1 MENIRPGKRTL
12 ADLPIFAD
20 MLNHH
25 AEIGFHVDEKLGDL
39 VEAPFER
46 IQARRQRL
54 TAACDW
60 LACSRL
66 PDPVEHLVKVL
77 WLPAERYGQRFQR
90 ARATAAL
97 DGVTL
102 DLSDGRQRH
111 MRTFREFALTPSK
124 LSYALIDGLGDC
136 RPILRHPFPPRSA
149 SAQRLADRRHCAAR
163 HGASSRAI
171 HQKHLRAS

>member
-111 MRTFREFALTPSK
+111 MRTFRKFALSPSK
-124 LSYALIDGLGDC
+124 LIYTLIDGLGDC

-149 SAQRLADRRHCAAR
+149 SAQRLADHRHSAAR
-163 HGASSRAI
+163 HGAYSGAI
-171 HQKHLRAS
+171 HQKHLCAS